1 MEDSLF
7 WKSTMPLWR
16 LRAATAARGAV
27 NRRRLLAKTPPPGI
41 EKELW
46 HHGGI
51 SACDASPWACVARAS
66 LLMAS
71 LLRCMEV
78 ANEPMPACAA
88 GGRWAFRRR
97 RASICNA
104 FRLLAGLW
112 GLCLGRRPS
121 SQCRAPAFTRQD
133 TPRRIADDKC
143 MEENPHQFPQRC
155 PTLALAPMG
164 ALLSRAGHPT
174 FNPMG
179 SIQADVRRVRRRVQR
194 EVPSGMR

>member
-1 MEDSLF
+1 
-7 WKSTMPLWR
+7 MPAVRQDPTSRHRKRALAPWR
-16 LRAATAARGAV
+16 NQRVRCVAVGVCCTCVLATAV
-27 NRRRLLAKTPPPGI
+27 
-41 EKELW
+41 
-46 HHGGI
+46 
-51 SACDASPWACVARAS
+51 
-66 LLMAS
+66 MAS

-78 ANEPMPACAA
+78 ANEPMPARAA

>member
-1 MEDSLF
+1 MPPQRPAAQSTGGGFWPRPHLPASKKSFGTMEESARAMRRRGRVLHVVPR
-7 WKSTMPLWR
+7 KWR
-16 LRAATAARGAV
+16 LCSGAW
-27 NRRRLLAKTPPPGI
+27 K
-41 EKELW
+41 
-46 HHGGI
+46 
-51 SACDASPWACVARAS
+51 
-66 LLMAS
+66 
-71 LLRCMEV
+71 V

-112 GLCLGRRPS
+112 GLYLGRRPS

-133 TPRRIADDKC
+133 TPRRIADDKS

-164 ALLSRAGHPT
+164 ALLSCAGHPT

>member
-1 MEDSLF
+1 MPPQRPAAQSTGGGFGPRPHLPASTKGFGTME
-7 WKSTMPLWR
+7 KSA
-16 LRAATAARGAV
+16 RAM
-27 NRRRLLAKTPPPGI
+27 RRRGRVL
-41 EKELW
+41 
-46 HHGGI
+46 HV
-51 SACDASPWACVARAS
+51 ASFI
-66 LLMAS
+66 MAS

-112 GLCLGRRPS
+112 GLYLGRRPS
-121 SQCRAPAFTRQD
+121 SQCRTPAFTRQE
-133 TPRRIADDKC
+133 TPRRIAGDKS

-155 PTLALAPMG
+155 PILALAPMG
-164 ALLSRAGHPT
+164 ALLSCAGHLT

-194 EVPSGMR
+194 EIPSGTR